1 MTSPKRAL
9 NLPQD
14 TAGRLLRS
22 WQPLLLLPMLALSLT
37 GCGKKPAGPPAGMG
51 MMGGPM
57 EVGVLTLAATPITLT
72 QDLPGRT
79 SAFRV
84 AEVRARVNGIVLK
97 RLFNEGSDVKEGDV
111 LYEIDPAPY
120 QAELDR
126 AIGALARSE
135 ANAEA
140 ARIKEERYKHLV
152 STKAISQQELD
163 DATASLHAFEAD
175 IISGKAA
182 VQAAKINLGYTK
194 VTSPVSGRVG
204 ISQVTEGAYVQAG
217 TATLLVTVQQLD
229 PMYVDVT
236 QSSNDLMRLK
246 KALAAG
252 ELSNEKQAHAKVEL
266 LLDDGEVH
274 KQQGTL
280 QFSDI
285 SVNPSTSSVTVRA
298 IFPNPKAELLPG
310 MFVRARLVEGRKT
323 DALLVPQFAVSRNSK
338 GEATAFVVGAEDKAE
353 IRVLAADRT
362 VGNQWLITSGLKSG
376 DRVIMNNLQKLRPGA
391 PVKSVPYAPPGAPA
405 PAAKPNTGANT
416 ASR

>member
-1 MTSPKRAL
+1 VRHSVKHLFPVSAL
-9 NLPQD
+9 AL
-14 TAGRLLRS
+14 TVG
-22 WQPLLLLPMLALSLT
+22 LLLSA
-37 GCGKKPAGPPAGMG
+37 CGKKPAGPPPGAG

-57 EVGVLTLAATPITLT
+57 EVGVLTLAPTPITLT

-97 RLFNEGSDVKEGDV
+97 RLFTEGSDVKEGQL

-126 AIGALARSE
+126 ALGALARSD

-140 ARIKEERYKHLV
+140 ARIKEARYKQLV
-152 STKAISQQELD
+152 ATKAISQQELD
-163 DATASLHAFEAD
+163 DATASLHAFDAD
-175 IISGKAA
+175 IIAGKAA
-182 VQAAKINLGYTK
+182 EQAARINLGYTK
-194 VTSPVSGRVG
+194 VISPVSGRVG

-229 PMYVDVT
+229 PLYVDVT
-236 QSSNDLMRLK
+236 QSSNDLLRLK
-246 KALAAG
+246 KALASG
-252 ELSNEKQAHAKVEL
+252 ELSDLKTAQAKVEL
-266 LLDDGEVH
+266 LMDDGSVYKE
-274 KQQGTL
+274 QGTL

-298 IFPNPKAELLPG
+298 IFPNPNAELLPG

-338 GEATAFVVGAEDKAE
+338 GEATAMVVGAEDKAE
-353 IRVLAADRT
+353 LRVLTADRT
-362 VGNQWLITSGLKSG
+362 VGNQWLITGGLKPG
-376 DRVIMNNLQKLRPGA
+376 ERVIMNNLQKLRPGA
-391 PVKSVPYAPPGAPA
+391 PVKAVPYAPPGAPPA
-405 PAAKPNTGANT
+405 GGNSAAKT
-416 ASR
+416 AAR

>member
-1 MTSPKRAL
+1 MNSPARAFKHST
-9 NLPQD
+9 PS
-14 TAGRLLRS
+14 AGRLLRP
-22 WQPLLLLPMLALSLT
+22 WQPLLLLPVLVLSLT
-37 GCGKKPAGPPAGMG
+37 GCGKDAGPPPGMG

-57 EVGVLTLAATPITLT
+57 EVGVMTLAPTPITLT

-97 RLFNEGSDVKEGDV
+97 RLFTEGSDVKEGQV
-111 LYEIDPAPY
+111 LYEIDPAQY

-182 VQAAKINLGYTK
+182 VEAAKINLGYTK

-217 TATLLVTVQQLD
+217 TATLLATVQQLD

-236 QSSNDLMRLK
+236 QSSNDLLRLK
-246 KALAAG
+246 
-252 ELSNEKQAHAKVEL
+252 
-266 LLDDGEVH
+266 
-274 KQQGTL
+274 
-280 QFSDI
+280 
-285 SVNPSTSSVTVRA
+285 
-298 IFPNPKAELLPG
+298 
-310 MFVRARLVEGRKT
+310 
-323 DALLVPQFAVSRNSK
+323 
-338 GEATAFVVGAEDKAE
+338 
-353 IRVLAADRT
+353 
-362 VGNQWLITSGLKSG
+362 
-376 DRVIMNNLQKLRPGA
+376 
-391 PVKSVPYAPPGAPA
+391 
-405 PAAKPNTGANT
+405 
-416 ASR
+416 

>member
-1 MTSPKRAL
+1 MMTPLSCIIAPALRRVRRSVKRLVPASAL
-9 NLPQD
+9 TL
-14 TAGRLLRS
+14 TVG
-22 WQPLLLLPMLALSLT
+22 LLLSA
-37 GCGKKPAGPPAGMG
+37 CGKKPAGPPPGMG
-51 MMGGPM
+51 MGGPL
-57 EVGVLTLAATPITLT
+57 EVGVMTLAPTPITLT

-97 RLFNEGSDVKEGDV
+97 RLFTEGSDVKEGQV

-126 AIGALARSE
+126 AFGALARSE
-135 ANAEA
+135 ANLEA
-140 ARIKEERYKHLV
+140 ARIKETRYKQLV
-152 STKAISQQELD
+152 ATKAISQQELD
-163 DATASLHAFEAD
+163 DATASLHAIEAD
-175 IISGKAA
+175 ILAGKAA
-182 VQAAKINLGYTK
+182 EQAARINLGYTK

-217 TATLLVTVQQLD
+217 SATLLATVQQLD

-236 QSSNDLMRLK
+236 QSSNDLLRLK
-246 KALAAG
+246 KAMASG
-252 ELSNEKQAHAKVEL
+252 ELSSLKTAQAKVEL
-266 LLDDGEVH
+266 LMDDGAVYKE
-274 KQQGTL
+274 QGTL

-298 IFPNPKAELLPG
+298 IFPNPSAELLPG

-353 IRVLAADRT
+353 LRVLTADRT
-362 VGNQWLITSGLKSG
+362 VGNQWLITGGLKPG
-376 DRVIMNNLQKLRPGA
+376 ERIIMDNLQKMRPGA
-391 PVKSVPYAPPGAPA
+391 QVKAVPYAPPGAP
-405 PAAKPNTGANT
+405 PTGGAAST
-416 ASR
+416 AAR